1 MSVSKTLY
9 QLQKICSEH
18 SDITFIKIDQHLE
31 KLWKENKGSLLML
44 RNIVHIM
51 HSTVVVL

>member
-31 KLWKENKGSLLML
+31 KLWKENKGVLAD
-44 RNIVHIM
+44 VKE
-51 HSTVVVL
+51 HSAYNA